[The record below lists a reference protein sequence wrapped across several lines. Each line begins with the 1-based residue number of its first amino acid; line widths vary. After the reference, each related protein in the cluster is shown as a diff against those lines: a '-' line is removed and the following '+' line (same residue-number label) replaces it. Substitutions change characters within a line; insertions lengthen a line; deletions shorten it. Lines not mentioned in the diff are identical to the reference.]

1 MKSLDCLSV
10 DSPLWGRRKAEM
22 VSEPMALYMRVC
34 EISIFLNF
42 SELGF
47 LLKLLVIDLKLIRY
61 LIFQFW

>member
-1 MKSLDCLSV
+1 
-10 DSPLWGRRKAEM
+10 M
-22 VSEPMALYMRVC
+22 VSEPMAVYMRVC